1 MPGISQKI
9 IAATLAIFVLAVP
22 AHSHDHATGVVKER
36 MDIMEDMAKRMTGM
50 RARIDSKTGLPAIKE
65 DAGSI
70 ASHAPHLVHLFP
82 PGSTQKPTDAKSA
95 IWHNWPDF
103 ERKAA
108 VLETESKK
116 LMNIS
121 TDDLTAL
128 SAQFRAVLA
137 ACSGCHE
144 KYRTKSRKGDM

>member
-36 MDIMEDMAKRMTGM
+36 MDMMEDMAKRMTGM

-116 LMNIS
+116 LMNIGA
-121 TDDLTAL
+121 DDLTAL
-128 SAQFRAVLA
+128 SAQFRAVSA